1 MKNTIVIVFLF
12 VIQISF
18 AQKTLSNVEK
28 LASTCK
34 VWGFLKYYHPEVA
47 SGKFNWDNELFE
59 ILPKISEAKNKQEF
73 SLVIENWIDK
83 LGKVRCI
90 SPIKDNDSIN
100 YFYKNLDLTWISNSD
115 FFSAVLSNKLKY
127 IKNNRWQD
135 EQFYVSVPVDNGI
148 ADPVII
154 QNELRQRDINWTDLS
169 LRLLTLFKYWNIINY
184 FHPYKYLMDVNW
196 DKSLVGAIPEFINVQ
211 SEKDFHN
218 AITNI
223 VVRTNDGHA
232 SYFPEFEGQPELGT
246 YFIPAIYK
254 FIDNKLVITKI
265 LNDSLAAADDIQL
278 GDAIERI
285 DKTIISDFINENKK
299 STPSS
304 NYSAYLE
311 ALTYKISPF
320 VNQKIEIE
328 FLRNSTRK
336 INTIS
341 LYSAHD
347 FHRDRNLRKEVKFKI
362 LANNI
367 GYINLVR
374 IKKTDLDSLF
384 SFLKNTKAI
393 IFDIR
398 NYPLISEDDLS
409 PYFQRNN
416 NTFVMQTFA
425 DTKFPGRFI
434 YEKAYGGQLNVES
447 KPKYLG
453 KIIVLVNEVTHSH
466 AEWLGMFFKTIKN
479 ATVIGSQTSGA
490 DGGISSYEITIP
502 FKTTFSGKG
511 VYYPNG
517 KETQRIG
524 IERDIEVK
532 ATIAGIQQGK
542 DEILERAIE
551 FINTEK

>member
-1 MKNTIVIVFLF
+1 MKNSIIFIILF
-12 VIQISF
+12 VLKISF
-18 AQKTLSNVEK
+18 AQKTISNVDK
-28 LASTCK
+28 LALTCK

-47 SGKFNWDNELFE
+47 SGKFNWDNELFK
-59 ILPKISEAKNKQEF
+59 ILPKINEAKNKQEF

-83 LGKVRCI
+83 LGKILNI
-90 SPIKDNDSIN
+90 SPIKDSDSIH
-100 YFYKNLDLTWISNSD
+100 YFYKNLDLKWLSKSSLFSSNLSD
-115 FFSAVLSNKLKY
+115 KLEY
-127 IKNNRWQD
+127 IRNNRWQG
-135 EQFYVSVPVDNGI
+135 EQFYVSVPFDKGV

-154 QNELRQRDINWTDLS
+154 QNELRQRDIKWTDLN
-169 LRLLTLFKYWNIINY
+169 LRLLTLFKYWNTINY
-184 FHPYKYLMDVNW
+184 FYPYKYLMDVNW
-196 DKSLVGAIPEFINVQ
+196 DKSLLDAIPEFIKAQ
-211 SEKDFHN
+211 TEKDFHN
-218 AITNI
+218 AITKI

-232 SYFPEFEGQPELGT
+232 SYFPEFEGQPQFGT
-246 YFIPAIYK
+246 FFIPALYK

-285 DKTIISDFINENKK
+285 DKTIISDFIKENKK

-304 NYSAYLE
+304 NYLAYLE

-320 VNQKIEIE
+320 INQKIEIK
-328 FLRNSTRK
+328 FLRNSIRK

-347 FHRDRNLRKEVKFKI
+347 FHRDRNVKKEVKFKT

-384 SFLKNTKAI
+384 TVLKGTKAI

-398 NYPLISEDDLS
+398 NYPLISEDDLA
-409 PYFQRNN
+409 PYLERKNN
-416 NTFVMQTFA
+416 VFVMQTYA

-434 YEKAYGGQLNVES
+434 YEKPYGGQLNVES
-447 KPKYLG
+447 MPRYLG

-466 AEWLGMFFKTIKN
+466 AEWLGMFFKNIKN
-479 ATVIGSQTSGA
+479 AIVIGSQTSGA

-511 VYYPNG
+511 VYYPDGN
-517 KETQRIG
+517 ETQRIG
-524 IERDIEVK
+524 IIRDIEVK
-532 ATIAGIQQGK
+532 TTIAGIQQGK

-551 FINTEK
+551 FIETNK

>member
-1 MKNTIVIVFLF
+1 MKNIIIVYFLF
-12 VIQISF
+12 SIQNSV
-18 AQKTLSNVEK
+18 AEVALKDVDK
-28 LASTCK
+28 LVLTCK

-47 SGKFNWDNELFE
+47 SGKFNWDNELVN
-59 ILPKISEAKNKQEF
+59 ILPKINEAKNKQEF

-83 LGKVRCI
+83 LGKISSI
-90 SPIKDNDSIN
+90 SPIKDSDSIH
-100 YFYKNLDLTWISNSD
+100 YFYKNLDLKWLTNSNL
-115 FFSAVLSNKLKY
+115 FSTNLSNKLKY
-127 IKNNRWQD
+127 IRNNRWQG
-135 EQFYVSVPVDNGI
+135 EQFYVSVPFDKGI
-148 ADPVII
+148 AGPVII
-154 QNELRQRDINWTDLS
+154 QNELRQRDSKWTDLN
-169 LRLLTLFKYWNIINY
+169 LRLLTLFKYWNVINY

-196 DKSLVGAIPEFINVQ
+196 DKALIDAIPEFINVQ

-223 VVRTNDGHA
+223 VVRINDGHA
-232 SYFPEFEGQPELGT
+232 SYFPEFEGQPEFGS
-246 YFIPAIYK
+246 YFIPALYK

-285 DKTIISDFINENKK
+285 DKTIITDFINENKK

-347 FHRDRNLRKEVKFKI
+347 FHRDRNLKKQVKFKI

-384 SFLKNTKAI
+384 GFLKNTKAI

-409 PYFQRNN
+409 PYFQRNI
-416 NTFVMQTFA
+416 NTFVMQTYA

-479 ATVIGSQTSGA
+479 AAVIGSQTSGA

-511 VYYPNG
+511 VYYPDG
-517 KETQRIG
+517 TETQRIG
-524 IERDIEVK
+524 IKRDIKVK

-542 DEILERAIE
+542 DEVLERAIE
-551 FINTEK
+551 FIETNK